1 MKSKIFTLIALCALL
16 SIGSLKAQLYM
27 EENFDYPVD
36 SLIKKPVV
44 STQNLQATNGWST
57 QTSSNAL
64 NNAWNISTPGLTYS
78 GYYAGA
84 ASNALSYVGNPTLV
98 TPSVYKSWKHSIYQD
113 STFYISFL
121 INFDRNTAP
130 ILGTDFF
137 FGIKNGL
144 FSETNWGALIYA
156 TFDNQTMPAG
166 QEINIGIK
174 KSSTGL
180 GVYNQSN
187 IAANT
192 THLFVM
198 KYKLGKLG
206 ASAAADVPYD
216 DQMAL
221 FINPPTTGGEPSTP
235 TLTNNDTGSKDLYR
249 WGSTKP
255 FGGAMQVI
263 LKSPSVA
270 NTTPLYSIDAI
281 RVGLTWADVM
291 TLKTGL
297 SSTTANDYRYTID
310 NKMISVYTSNYSGY
324 EIVSLS
330 GQKMLAG
337 SLKSQNEKI
346 DASSLS
352 TGIYILNLH
361 GNKNASAKVL
371 IP

>member
-1 MKSKIFTLIALCALL
+1 MKSKFFTLLALCAFM
-16 SIGSLKAQLYM
+16 SFGTLKAQLYL

-36 SLIKKPVV
+36 SLIKHPVV
-44 STQNLQATNGWST
+44 SSQNLQTNGWST
-57 QTSSNAL
+57 QTSTNAL
-64 NNAWNISTPGLTYS
+64 NNAWNITTPGLNYPGYYGGYS
-78 GYYAGA
+78 GT
-84 ASNALSYVGNPTLV
+84 ALSYVGNPTLV

-121 INFDRNTAP
+121 INFDRNTTP
-130 ILGTDFF
+130 VLGTDFF
-137 FGIKNGL
+137 FGIKNGA
-144 FSETNWGALIYA
+144 FNETNWGALIYA

-174 KSSTGL
+174 KSSSGL

-198 KYKLGKLG
+198 KYKMGKLG
-206 ASAAADVPYD
+206 TTAAADIPYD

-263 LKSPSVA
+263 LKSPTTA
-270 NTTPLYSIDAI
+270 NTTPLYTIDAI
-281 RVGLTWADVM
+281 RVGLTWNDVIN
-291 TLKTGL
+291 LKTGL
-297 SSTTANDYRYTID
+297 TSTTSNDFRYTIE
-310 NKMISVYTSNYSGY
+310 NKTLNVYSSNYSGY
-324 EIVSLS
+324 ELVSLS
-330 GQKMLAG
+330 GQKMLVG
-337 SLKSQNEKI
+337 VLKSQREKI
-346 DASSLS
+346 DASALK
-352 TGIYILNLH
+352 TGIYILNLY
-361 GNKNASAKVL
+361 GNQNASAKVL